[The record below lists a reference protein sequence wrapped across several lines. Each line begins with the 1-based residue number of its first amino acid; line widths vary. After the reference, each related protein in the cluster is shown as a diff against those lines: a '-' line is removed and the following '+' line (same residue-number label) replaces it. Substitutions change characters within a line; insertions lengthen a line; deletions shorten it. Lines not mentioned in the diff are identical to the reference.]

1 MVADTTAILGIPE
14 TARSPEAT
22 KVLYAGVAL

>member
-1 MVADTTAILGIPE
+1 LPTPTAILGIPE

-22 KVLYAGVAL
+22 KFCTLM